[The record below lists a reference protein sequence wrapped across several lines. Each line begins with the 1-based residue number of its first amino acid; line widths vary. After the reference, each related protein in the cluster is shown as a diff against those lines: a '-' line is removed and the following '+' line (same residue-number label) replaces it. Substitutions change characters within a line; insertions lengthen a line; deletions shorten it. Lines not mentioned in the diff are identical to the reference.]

1 MAVFFLLLL
10 FVLSLS
16 WMGFSLE
23 KSQFY
28 SKFQPRKGSIRIS
41 NAAFVKYKLW
51 VSRETLILVKH

>member
-28 SKFQPRKGSIRIS
+28 SKF
-41 NAAFVKYKLW
+41 
-51 VSRETLILVKH
+51 

>member
-1 MAVFFLLLL
+1 MLLL

-41 NAAFVKYKLW
+41 NAVFVKYKLW
-51 VSRETLILVKH
+51 VSRETLI